1 MPCFDANTTV
11 QTKEFATQ
19 LVDVLSCKL
28 VQSQDEMVLLVGAAI
43 VFWFIV
49 FVIIIGAAILRRKRK

>member
-1 MPCFDANTTV
+1 MPCFDANTTI

-28 VQSQDEMVLLVGAAI
+28 VQSQDDMVLLVGAAI
-43 VFWFIV
+43 VFSFIV
-49 FVIIIGAAILRRKRK
+49 FVILVVAAILKKRK